1 LQNSTKI
8 LLPKAFSYREAL
20 IRKLLNI
27 LPRVYPV
34 LPDFTRQAKIFTKIV
49 PVGLLVLYLLGYQP
63 VFSFPPVKKAI
74 ARAEDAQTQTVS
86 AQFIPSFQL
95 PHVGYISTRF
105 SWFHPGLDIATGLN
119 TPVHPVFEG
128 TVENVL
134 YGYFGYG
141 NHVILDHG
149 YGYKSLYG
157 HMNNIY
163 VIKDQKVSID
173 QEIGTVGLTGFT
185 SGPHTHLEIIK
196 DGKSINPEE
205 VLPKLSDQPKEEFL
219 TPVNQVPLT
228 SPTFEPT
235 APTPSPE
242 AEKLVKTLK
251 VDL

>member
-8 LLPKAFSYREAL
+8 LLPKAISYREAL

-27 LPRVYPV
+27 LPRVYPA
-34 LPDFTRQAKIFTKIV
+34 LPGFTRQAKIFTKLV

-63 VFSFPPVKKAI
+63 VFSFPPVKKAL
-74 ARAEDAQTQTVS
+74 ARAEDIQIQTVS

-95 PHVGYISTRF
+95 PHTGYVSTKF
-105 SWFHPGLDIATGLN
+105 SWFHPGLDIATTLN
-119 TPVHPVFEG
+119 TPIHPVFEG
-128 TVENVL
+128 TVEDVL

-141 NHVILDHG
+141 NHVILNHG

-163 VIKDQKVSID
+163 VVKDQRVTVD

-196 DGKSINPEE
+196 EGKSINPEE
-205 VLPKLSDQPKEEFL
+205 VLPEISDQPKEEFL
-219 TPVNQVPLT
+219 TPLNQI
-228 SPTFEPT
+228 PT
-235 APTPSPE
+235 ANTIFESSIPSASP
-242 AEKLVKTLK
+242 EKLVKTLK